1 MMTREDVLKELE
13 LWPLWTLRQPLAQS
27 DGNPTLIAKASV
39 VPESQLAADVAEVE
53 EKRAASEMQANETQA
68 VPLFQGWVSEDGHF
82 LMLHAEAH
90 LLPDENTLL
99 QNISIAMRI
108 KFQPMAQCLSAP
120 QFLAQYAPKV
130 VITFG
135 EHAAQAFL
143 QSTALLQDLRGH
155 PHHLNNTVLIAT
167 YALPHL
173 LQHWQDK
180 AKAWEDLCLALAIM
194 EAKA

>member
-1 MMTREDVLKELE
+1 
-13 LWPLWTLRQPLAQS
+13 LWTLRQPLAQG
-27 DGNPTLIAKASV
+27 DGNATLIAKASV

-53 EKRAASEMQANETQA
+53 EKRAASEIQVSETQA
-68 VPLFQGWVSEDGHF
+68 APLFQGRVSEDGHC
-82 LMLHAEAH
+82 LLLHAETPLSA
-90 LLPDENTLL
+90 DENTLL

-120 QFLAQYAPKV
+120 QFLGQYEPKV
-130 VITFG
+130 VLAFG

-155 PHHLNNTVLIAT
+155 PHHFNNTVLIAT

-180 AKAWEDLCLALAIM
+180 AKAWEDLCLALEMM